1 MPTDELAITK
11 RSSRKRPVSCH
22 FCRSRKL
29 RCSRRFPCPNCTSRG
44 ISCELYASQPPEN
57 PSEDNL
63 NSNAD
68 ATTANI
74 LARLQ
79 TLEDIV
85 LQTNKQI
92 STPESHP
99 IPDDVLTQSRS
110 IWGEQYATED
120 ARWLQLECSIQEMS
134 SVIKPDRAIFRERPI
149 RQIREGVSIMVQ
161 GSLAVP
167 SEDITK
173 CFWVPLYQE
182 SGCLVEKYIE
192 DLTYLVHVIHI
203 PTTRAIVDQLYRDIH
218 VQKRPNLSH
227 VALLS
232 SIIANTLHSWTRRDS
247 DKWLSLPVE
256 VANKGAFIWLKAT
269 LDLLDYASQ
278 TSNDTLEGIQ
288 AKIIVASLICNLEGV
303 SPRYR
308 SLLMTAIASA
318 RELTLHKIDYHDDST
333 KLDSR
338 TTTSG
343 TVEAE
348 MGRRIWWYLTA
359 TDWVL
364 SHWEGPL
371 KGTYTINPRHML
383 VKKPS
388 NMDDADL
395 SHGTPIVERPV
406 DYPTYVSYT
415 LQRIRLGELC
425 RELTD
430 RTSIFGSEKL
440 NYDIVLEYDEKTH
453 DYIKGFPTFFR
464 IEGGSLQ
471 DIEKIN
477 PKVAPGI
484 LTQRYILNTLT
495 YAHLCR
501 LHLPYFAR
509 ASVNPSY
516 AYSRKVCLEA
526 ARAVICAERIFE
538 KQSISFVRTRFR
550 FAGSMHCLSIA
561 IIVFVLDICLYKNE
575 GQEEKRKREAAD
587 ACAILQNAKN
597 DSSIAAR
604 LLQSFMQVIRKH
616 KVSIH
621 GMSNASTN
629 EGDDIHS
636 TPDLDSITMEAVD
649 APVSPSHG
657 LPGLVAEESLLNPQS
672 SYWDG
677 ITQTFDSGTET
688 IDWNALFF
696 DLEARGLDGGSL
708 F

>member
-1 MPTDELAITK
+1 MATDDSAITK
-11 RSSRKRPVSCH
+11 RSTRKRPVSCH

-44 ISCELYASQPPEN
+44 ISCELYASQPPETVSENN
-57 PSEDNL
+57 P
-63 NSNAD
+63 NSSTD
-68 ATTANI
+68 TTTANI

-85 LQTNKQI
+85 LQKNKQI
-92 STPESHP
+92 STPNSNP
-99 IPDDVLTQSRS
+99 VSNDLLAQSQS
-110 IWGEQYATED
+110 IWGEQHATED
-120 ARWLQLECSIQEMS
+120 ARWLQLECSIQQMS
-134 SVIKPDRAIFRERPI
+134 SVIEPDNAIFRERPI
-149 RQIREGVSIMVQ
+149 CQIKEGVSILAQ
-161 GSLAVP
+161 GSLTVP
-167 SEDITK
+167 SGDLTK

-182 SGCLVEKYIE
+182 SRCLVEKYVE

-203 PTTRAIVDQLYRDIH
+203 PTVRAIVDHLYRDIH
-218 VQKRPNLSH
+218 VQKRPNPSH

-232 SIIANTLHSWTRRDS
+232 SIIANTLHLWTRQDS

-256 VANKGAFIWLKAT
+256 DANKGAFMWLKAT
-269 LDLLDYASQ
+269 IDLLDYASQ
-278 TSNDTLEGIQ
+278 TSGDTLEGIQ
-288 AKIIVASLICNLEGV
+288 ARIIVSSLICNLEGV

-308 SLLMTAIASA
+308 SLLMTAVASA
-318 RELTLHKIDYHDDST
+318 RELTLHKIDYQDDST
-333 KLDSR
+333 NMDSP
-338 TTTSG
+338 TGG

-348 MGRRIWWYLTA
+348 IGRRIWWYLTA

-371 KGTYTINPRHML
+371 KGTYIINPRHML
-383 VKKPS
+383 VRKPS
-388 NMDDADL
+388 NIDDADL
-395 SHGTPIVERPV
+395 IHGTPIVERPMG
-406 DYPTYVSYT
+406 YPTYVSYT

-430 RTSIFGSEKL
+430 RTSIFGPEKL
-440 NYDIVLEYDEKTH
+440 NYDIVLEIDQKTH
-453 DYIKGFPTFFR
+453 DYIKGFPVFFQLG
-464 IEGGSLQ
+464 GGSLR

-484 LTQRYILNTLT
+484 ITQRYILNTLT
-495 YAHLCR
+495 YAHRCR

-509 ASVNPSY
+509 GSVNPNY

-538 KQSISFVRTRFR
+538 KESISFVRTRFR

-561 IIVFVLDICLYKNE
+561 IIIFVLDVCLYKNE
-575 GQEEKRKREAAD
+575 GQDKERKREAAD
-587 ACAILQNAKN
+587 ACAILQKAKN

-616 KVSIH
+616 KVSIN
-621 GMSNASTN
+621 GMSNAST
-629 EGDDIHS
+629 DDGNDINS
-636 TPDLDSITMEAVD
+636 IPNLGSITMEA
-649 APVSPSHG
+649 AGALGSPCYGSHG
-657 LPGLVAEESLLNPQS
+657 LVTEESLLNPQA

-688 IDWNALFF
+688 IDWNALFL
-696 DLEARGLDGGSL
+696 DLEAQGLDGGSL